1 MENQN
6 KPPCVRFEFNKNR
19 IFACRLKQKKM
30 HPLDKFKHCPV
41 CGSTRFEVHNAKS
54 KHCADCGFTYYFNPS
69 SATVAFILNERGE
82 QLVCRR
88 GKSPAKGTLDLP
100 GGFIDMQETGE
111 EGVAREVR
119 EETGLTVVRADYLF
133 SLPNLYEYSGFMVHT
148 LDMFFPLHSG
158 RRLAHPCRG
167 RRGRLL
173 LDAPRRHPH
182 GRLRAGVRAQGRGAF
197 PERTCSLSPVHSS
210 NKNLKNQT
218 I

>member
-41 CGSTRFEVHNAKS
+41 CGSARFEVHNAKS

-82 QLVCRR
+82 LLVCRR

-148 LDMFFPLHSG
+148 LDMFFRCTVADASHIHAEDDVADCFWMPLEDIRTADFGLESVRKG
-158 RRLAHPCRG
+158 VERFLRG
-167 RRGRLL
+167 HAAS
-173 LDAPRRHPH
+173 APSIH
-182 GRLRAGVRAQGRGAF
+182 QT
-197 PERTCSLSPVHSS
+197 RT
-210 NKNLKNQT
+210 
-218 I
+218 

>member
-1 MENQN
+1 
-6 KPPCVRFEFNKNR
+6 
-19 IFACRLKQKKM
+19 M

-82 QLVCRR
+82 LLVCRR

-148 LDMFFPLHSG
+148 LDMFFRCTVADASHIHAEDDVADCFWMPLEDIRTADFGLESVRKGVERFLSG
-158 RRLAHPCRG
+158 HAAS
-167 RRGRLL
+167 
-173 LDAPRRHPH
+173 APSIH
-182 GRLRAGVRAQGRGAF
+182 QT
-197 PERTCSLSPVHSS
+197 RT
-210 NKNLKNQT
+210 
-218 I
+218 